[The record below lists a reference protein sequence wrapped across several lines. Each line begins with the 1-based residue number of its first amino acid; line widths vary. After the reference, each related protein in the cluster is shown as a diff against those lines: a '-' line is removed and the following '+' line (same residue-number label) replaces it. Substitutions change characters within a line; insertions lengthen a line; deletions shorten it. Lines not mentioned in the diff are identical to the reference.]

1 MNRPTSITVI
11 AWIWIALGVLMFF
24 GGVFHVV
31 MLGVIQ
37 ASDSLESANAGDA
50 QFLLWLFVP
59 LSVLEFVGSVVAI
72 ISGAYLMRL
81 RRWAR
86 TCLEIMSWIACFFFA
101 GGGAVSAVLWVLGSG
116 AMREEAAIVP
126 STLFTV
132 LGAAFSVVFG
142 AAMAV
147 PFAVIIKFLRGRTIG
162 DALRR
167 AGGGADAS
175 GTLERLQP

>member
-11 AWIWIALGVLMFF
+11 AWIWIALGVLMFL
-24 GGVFHVV
+24 GGVFHVL

-37 ASDSLESANAGDA
+37 ASDSLESASAGDA

-59 LSVLEFVGSVVAI
+59 LSVLEFVVCAVAI

-101 GGGAVSAVLWVLGSG
+101 GSGAVSAVLWVLRSG
-116 AMREEAAIVP
+116 TMKEEAAIFP
-126 STLFTV
+126 STLFTI

-142 AAMAV
+142 VAMAV

-167 AGGGADAS
+167 AGGGVDGPAKLS
-175 GTLERLQP
+175 